1 MPPELVAIAVIST
14 KMLVTALFVVAATV
28 TAERA
33 GALVGALVAT
43 LPVGA
48 GPAYVFLALDHDS
61 AFIAQSALGSL
72 AINAV
77 NVVFALSYALLAQ
90 RHRLAFIMPV
100 ILTMWAILA
109 MALESISWTLLTA
122 LLLNIAVVPISLII
136 GRRLR
141 DVPMPVVKRQWYD
154 PLVRAVMVSLLIG
167 TLVTI
172 SSLIGPTASGII
184 AVFPIVLIGI
194 MFILHNRVGGP
205 ATAAV
210 LANGISGLVGF
221 GLATIMLHLT
231 AVPFGSA
238 IGLTLALFV
247 SIGWNISVW
256 AARRRGIP
264 I

>member
-1 MPPELVAIAVIST
+1 MPPELAAIAVIVI

-48 GPAYVFLALDHDS
+48 GPAYVFLALDHDA

-90 RHRLAFIMPV
+90 RHRLAFIMPT
-100 ILTMWAILA
+100 ILTLWAILA
-109 MALESISWTLLTA
+109 LVLESISWTLLTA
-122 LLLNIAVVPISLII
+122 FILNIIVLPICLMI

-141 DVPMPVVKRQWYD
+141 DVPMPVVRRRWYD
-154 PLVRAVMVSLLIG
+154 PLMRAAMVSLLIG
-167 TLVTI
+167 ILVTV
-172 SSLIGPTASGII
+172 SFHVGPTASGII
-184 AVFPIVLIGI
+184 AVFPIVLISI
-194 MFILHNRVGGP
+194 MIILHRRVGGP
-205 ATAAV
+205 AAAAV
-210 LANGISGLVGF
+210 LANGISGLAGF

-231 AVPFGSA
+231 AIPLGSA
-238 IGLTLALFV
+238 IGLTLALGV
-247 SIGWNISVW
+247 SVTWNVSVW
-256 AARRRGIP
+256 ALRRRGIP

>member
-109 MALESISWTLLTA
+109 LALESISWTLLTA

>member
-1 MPPELVAIAVIST
+1 MPPELLAIAVIAA
-14 KMLVTALFVVAATV
+14 KMLITALFVVAATV
-28 TAERA
+28 AAERA

-61 AFIAQSALGSL
+61 AFIAQSALGGL

-77 NVVFALSYALLAQ
+77 NVMFALAYALLAQ

-109 MALESISWTLLTA
+109 LVLESISWTLAPA
-122 LLLNIAVVPISLII
+122 LLLNIIVLPTCLMI

-141 DVPMPVVKRQWYD
+141 DVPMPVVRRRWYD
-154 PLVRAVMVSLLIG
+154 PLIRAVMVSLLIG
-167 TLVTI
+167 ILITI

-184 AVFPIVLIGI
+184 AVFPIVLISI
-194 MFILHNRVGGP
+194 MVILHRRVGGP
-205 ATAAV
+205 AAAAV

-221 GLATIMLHLT
+221 GLATTTLHLT
-231 AVPFGSA
+231 AIPLGSA
-238 IGLTLALFV
+238 IGLSLALAV
-247 SIGWNISVW
+247 SVSWNVLVW
-256 AARRRGIP
+256 ALRRRGIP

>member
-1 MPPELVAIAVIST
+1 MSPELVAIAVISS

-28 TAERA
+28 AAERA

-48 GPAYVFLALDHDS
+48 GPAYVFLALDHDA
-61 AFIAQSALGSL
+61 AFIAQSSLGSL

-90 RHRLAFIMPV
+90 RYRLAFIMPA
-100 ILTMWAILA
+100 ILAMWAILA
-109 MALESISWTLLTA
+109 LALESMSWTLLTA

-184 AVFPIVLIGI
+184 AVFPIVLISI
-194 MFILHNRVGGP
+194 MIILHNRVGGP
-205 ATAAV
+205 AAAAV